1 METTTRTLALD
12 CRRLF
17 DLKRR
22 GLESRITK
30 YFDTANNPAFLVES
44 AVAVMVRNAFSSENY
59 SDIARDTMHDLF
71 LTSDPQDLASVRH
84 LCVYFKEYF
93 SQDEWNTVIA
103 RLFNNHQEYLEVT
116 AAARSNNHLHK
127 MLHSGSRE
135 AKELMNIA
143 TVYKDAHGKKHRFTI
158 KDTDPCYSVKE
169 TTELLSILTSLTI
182 FEKDGVRRFT
192 ELVRYIYQSTTPI
205 YDSEQ
210 EAKPEIQQKPEPT
223 ADIVKVLQPRIVE
236 AQRILSHMEIVEDDD
251 TEDSVLF
258 IESNEYLKNNVYAG
272 KTQEE
277 TIAYLLDGFTE
288 SPTPQDDEIETLS
301 RILTAFARG
310 IKLKDAEPEFLLD
323 DDPEDDPENDPDKN
337 PDKNKDKNSQPED
350 IPAKNKDKQK
360 SKKPKKGKEKQ
371 STYRTQDELRKLEEQ
386 QEQER
391 LQRKLNKKLG
401 KSGKGGKGK
410 GGKGK
415 GKGKGKKR

>member
-1 METTTRTLALD
+1 MKTKPTTLNQPQI
-12 CRRLF
+12 F
-17 DLKRR
+17 NLKRR
-22 GLESRITK
+22 GLETRIKNNFETV
-30 YFDTANNPAFLVES
+30 NNPAYLVES
-44 AVAVMVRNAFSSENY
+44 AVAIMVRNALSSEDY
-59 SDIARDTMHDLF
+59 SGIARDTMREVF
-71 LTSDPQDLASVRH
+71 LTSDPQKLVSVRH
-84 LCVYFKEYF
+84 LCVYFEEYF
-93 SQDEWNTVIA
+93 SQDEWNTVIG
-103 RLFNNHQEYLEVT
+103 RLFKNQQEYLELT
-116 AAARSNNHLHK
+116 AAARSNHHLHR

-135 AKELMNIA
+135 ATELMNIA
-143 TVYKDAHGKKHRFTI
+143 TVYRDANGKKHRFTI
-158 KDTDPCYSVKE
+158 KDTDPCYSVEE
-169 TTELLSILTSLTI
+169 TTELLSIFTNLTI

-192 ELVRYIYQSTTPI
+192 ELVRYIYQSTTPV

-210 EAKPEIQQKPEPT
+210 EAEPEIQQKSEPT

-236 AQRILSHMEIVEDDD
+236 AQRILSHMEIVEEDG

-258 IESNEYLKNNVYAG
+258 IESSEYLKHNVYAG

-288 SPTPQDDEIETLS
+288 VPSPEDDEIETLS

-310 IKLKDAEPEFLLD
+310 IKLKDAKPEFLLD
-323 DDPEDDPENDPDKN
+323 DDPEDDPETDPDNDPS
-337 PDKNKDKNSQPED
+337 KNKDKNAKSADTPV
-350 IPAKNKDKQK
+350 KNKDKQK
-360 SKKPKKGKEKQ
+360 SKKGKEKQ
-371 STYRTQDELRKLEEQ
+371 STYRTQDELRKLEKQRE
-386 QEQER
+386 QEQ